1 VKMRLGCGLV
11 LLVVRLVEIR
21 QGHACARATLEG
33 LESRSL
39 LAERDDGQDN
49 GADDYSWQALRAQSS
64 CWRYL

>member
-1 VKMRLGCGLV
+1 MKMRLGCGLL

-39 LAERDDGQDN
+39 LV
-49 GADDYSWQALRAQSS
+49 LRFSDTTVPNHRRAHTEQHSRAS
-64 CWRYL
+64 LI